1 MLMKMMNIFKKRK
14 ILVTHPG
21 GFHSDDLFATAVLDI
36 LLDGHVK
43 IIRTRDSEII
53 KKGDFIYDVGGIY
66 DPDKNRFDHHQKE
79 GSGQR
84 ENGIPYASFGLVWKK
99 YGEQIC
105 GSKEVADRIDRK
117 LVQPIDASDNGFD
130 ISKPLIS
137 GITRRGVDKLFL
149 DQAPTWKEERKN
161 IDKIFIKQSK
171 EVKKFLLREIKIS
184 KDEEEGCQI
193 ILERYKNASDKR
205 IIIFDISLPRNLYQD
220 TLAMLPEP
228 IYVIM
233 PTGSERSWKIE
244 AIIKSVGT
252 KESRKP
258 FPESWRGLTNKDE
271 KLKEV
276 TGVLDVIFCHKS
288 GFTMQTVSK
297 ESAVALAEKALI
309 A

>member
-1 MLMKMMNIFKKRK
+1 MMNIFKKRK

-21 GFHSDDLFATAVLDI
+21 GFHADDLFATAVLDI

-43 IIRTRDSEII
+43 IIRTNNPEVIARA
-53 KKGDFIYDVGGIY
+53 DFVYDIGLVY
-66 DPDKNRFDHHQKE
+66 DPEKNRFDHHQK
-79 GSGQR
+79 GGAGQR
-84 ENGIPYASFGLVWKK
+84 ENGVPYASLGLVWKK

-137 GITRRGVDKLFL
+137 GIKRSGVDKLFL

-184 KDEEEGCQI
+184 KDEEEGSKI
-193 ILERYKNASDKR
+193 ILNAYNNTIDKR

-228 IYVIM
+228 IYAVI
-233 PTGSERSWKIE
+233 PTGNDKPWKIE

-276 TGVLDVIFCHKS
+276 TGVLDAIFCHKS
-288 GFTMQTVSK
+288 GFVMQTVSK